1 MMNKIKSPTVLMS
14 FSKLMDAVSD
24 CFVTSLSQEQISALV
39 RMQLASLSDWDIQ
52 SYTVTGTGGKSSQC
66 YSAKGQSL
74 YVMKPD
80 ENSVNQAKE
89 LIASVLGG
97 EGTVSDTQQTP
108 EKTEVYTPTA
118 DPNAGTSV
126 RNRPTASLWRNLPRA
141 CLRNSLPMSS
151 PQNPP
156 PKRLPRARLPPKHLL
171 RVKPAVNPPAEQKH
185 LLSPCPRRSRWNLLP
200 TPCIRPLPPCWM
212 PCSVPAAAENKTG

>member
-1 MMNKIKSPTVLMS
+1 MS
-14 FSKLMDAVSD
+14 FSKLMDAVSN

-126 RNRPTASLWRNLPRA
+126 EESPDSVIVEEPAESVPAEQPADEQPAEPTPEAPAESELP
-141 CLRNSLPMSS
+141 L
-151 PQNPP
+151 
-156 PKRLPRARLPPKHLL
+156 KHLS

-185 LLSPCPRRSRWNLLP
+185 LLSLCPRRSRWNLLP